1 MEARSTR
8 VAQCFIRSAMPILT
22 KAGCRILLLKSLWLL
37 VWKALFIGPLPTRKN
52 FLSESSGS
60 MQHTLSSLLIL
71 CVSGLLGAFLC
82 ITTADNKI
90 T

>member
-1 MEARSTR
+1 M
-8 VAQCFIRSAMPILT
+8 
-22 KAGCRILLLKSLWLL
+22 
-37 VWKALFIGPLPTRKN
+37 WKALFMGPLPTRKN

-71 CVSGLLGAFLC
+71 CVSGLLGAILC
-82 ITTADNKI
+82 ITTADNKS